1 MDKLST
7 KYCPD
12 CESKNIVSAGMSPYD
27 EKMYRCKECKRKWD
41 KGTKYC
47 KSCGD
52 VVMYCKCYEYLDD
65 FLDKI

>member
-1 MDKLST
+1 
-7 KYCPD
+7 
-12 CESKNIVSAGMSPYD
+12 MSPYD
-27 EKMYRCKECKRKWD
+27 EKMYRCKECKRNWD

>member
-1 MDKLST
+1 M
-7 KYCPD
+7 
-12 CESKNIVSAGMSPYD
+12 SAGMSPYD